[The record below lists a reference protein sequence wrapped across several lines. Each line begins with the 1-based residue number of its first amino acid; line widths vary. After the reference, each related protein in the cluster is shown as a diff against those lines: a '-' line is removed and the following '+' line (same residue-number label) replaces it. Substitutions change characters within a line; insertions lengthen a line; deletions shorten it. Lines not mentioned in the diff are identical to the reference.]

1 MVTLTAQS
9 SVALK
14 SLLQSPTVYTVD
26 PYLLPSIP
34 MTGTVAQDFWHFT
47 ILDSTFHWQRQ
58 YILTTLWEQQH
69 QTYTPTSLLLQY
81 SHVAPADQIPKT
93 VRCLCACR
101 CMFASKECWSKKTF
115 VDIGK
120 NNGPWIPI
128 QAVNFIPHPK
138 ASRNIIYVFP
148 HPLTNKKKFGKY
160 IPYFV
165 VLIFFLYVKQM
176 YTIFVEACWL
186 TI

>member
-1 MVTLTAQS
+1 
-9 SVALK
+9 
-14 SLLQSPTVYTVD
+14 
-26 PYLLPSIP
+26 
-34 MTGTVAQDFWHFT
+34 
-47 ILDSTFHWQRQ
+47 
-58 YILTTLWEQQH
+58 
-69 QTYTPTSLLLQY
+69 
-81 SHVAPADQIPKT
+81 
-93 VRCLCACR
+93 
-101 CMFASKECWSKKTF
+101 MFASKECWSKKTF